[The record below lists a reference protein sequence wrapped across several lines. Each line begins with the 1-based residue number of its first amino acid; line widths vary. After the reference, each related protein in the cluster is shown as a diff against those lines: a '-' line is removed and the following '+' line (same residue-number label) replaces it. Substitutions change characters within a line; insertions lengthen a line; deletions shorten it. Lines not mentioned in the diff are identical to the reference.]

1 MHLKKI
7 KMIGFKSF
15 VNPTEIVFDGNIT
28 GVVGPNGSGKS
39 NIVDAIRWVLGEQ
52 SIKSLRGEGSMSDVI
67 FSGSKS
73 RSAASFAS
81 VLLTFDNTDKYLALD
96 TEEVT
101 IKRTVYKSG
110 ENEYEINNTKC
121 RLKDITDLF
130 TDTGAS
136 KESFNIISQGDIA
149 NILSSKPEDRRVI
162 FEDASGTLKY
172 KKRKEESLRK
182 LAKTNDNLVR
192 INDII
197 MENETRINPLKEQK
211 EKAEIYLKDKEQ
223 LEENEIALVVH
234 DIDEYNVTYKEAKS
248 KIEELNDKITE
259 ILSKTSTNQAVIED
273 LKTKVNTLNEDLY
286 NKQQELVKVSANVE
300 RLSGEKTL
308 ISERSKYDSEDM
320 KLHDNILLLKEQL
333 LQIEN
338 ELKTI
343 STNKEIDSKDNKE
356 LSNKLEEISKE
367 ITREEE
373 NKTVLVNNSNRYIR
387 DLAVLKSKK
396 EQLENDIENNSN
408 LPFAVRSILANP
420 KLIGI
425 EGAIGN
431 LFEAKEEY
439 VLAIDAALGAQ
450 AAYVV
455 TVNENNAKD
464 AVEYLKAN
472 NLGRA
477 TFYPMNVIKPRT
489 IDPEYLNKL
498 KFDNRYLGIAIDLI
512 DCEDKYKN
520 IMASLLGNVVVCK
533 DLDDAN
539 KVSKSI
545 NNRYKIVT
553 LGGDI
558 VNAGGSI
565 TGGSLKLKNSVLNI
579 KYELE
584 ETIKKISEYENNLSI
599 TEDKI
604 NISDEKYTNLSNQRK
619 DLILEINT
627 KSGILRDRDNK
638 EEELLLRKNSIELEL
653 KNNSDKVNNVLGDE
667 ENEILNK
674 FYEEKN
680 KKDSLEIEISEII
693 KKISDKKDELYNYET
708 NLKIENGDYNKLQE
722 ELKKNEIT
730 VSKLDV
736 RLDNLLEILS
746 NDYQMTYE
754 KAKENYDLNMPVE
767 EARVLVTKLRREI
780 KSLGE
785 VNVSAIEEYKQVSE
799 RYEFLLH
806 QKDDLIRAQDM
817 LLDII
822 KQMDDVMKDKFAET
836 FKKVEEEFKKTFRTL
851 FGGGEAELKL
861 TEPGNI
867 LETGIDIVAT
877 PPGKKLK
884 HISLLS
890 GGEKTLTAISLLFAI
905 LNVRP
910 VPFCVLDE
918 VEAALD
924 EVNVDNFGKYL
935 SSYKEKT
942 EFIVITHKKKTM
954 EYADTLYGVTM
965 QESGVS
971 KLVSVKL
978 QDLK

>member
-73 RSAASFAS
+73 RSASSFAS

-197 MENETRINPLKEQK
+197 MENESRINPLKEQK
-211 EKAEIYLKDKEQ
+211 EKAEIYLKDKAL
-223 LEENEIALVVH
+223 LEENEIALVVK
-234 DIDEYNVTYKEAKS
+234 DIDEYNETYKDAKK
-248 KIEELNDKITE
+248 KIEELNDQITE

-273 LKTKVNTLNEDLY
+273 LKTKLNNLNEELY
-286 NKQQELVKVSANVE
+286 NKQQELVKVSSSVE
-300 RLSGEKTL
+300 RLSGEKNL
-308 ISERSKYDSEDM
+308 ISERSKYNSEDM

-343 STNKEIDSKDNKE
+343 STSKEIDSKDNKE
-356 LSNKLEEISKE
+356 LSEKLEAIQKE
-367 ITREEE
+367 ITKEEE
-373 NKTVLVNNSNRYIR
+373 NKSRLLEDSNKYIR
-387 DLAVLKSKK
+387 DLAVLRSRK

-408 LPFAVRSILANP
+408 LPFAVRSVLANP

-431 LFEAKEEY
+431 LFETKEEY
-439 VLAIDAALGAQ
+439 VLAIDAALGSQ
-450 AAYVV
+450 ASYVV

-464 AVEYLKAN
+464 AVEYLKSN

-477 TFYPMNVIKPRT
+477 TFYPMNVIKPRS
-489 IDPEYLNKL
+489 IDPENMNKL
-498 KFDNRYLGIAIDLI
+498 KFDNRYLAIAIDLI
-512 DCEDKYKN
+512 DCEEKYKN
-520 IMASLLGNVVVCK
+520 ILASLLGNVIVCK
-533 DLDDAN
+533 TLDDAN

-565 TGGSLKLKNSVLNI
+565 TGGSVKTKNSVLNI

-604 NISDEKYTNLSNQRK
+604 NISDEHYTNLSNQRK

-638 EEELLLRKNSIELEL
+638 EEDLILRKNSIELEL
-653 KNNSDKVNNVLGDE
+653 KNNNDKINNVLGDE

-674 FYEEKN
+674 FYEEKSR
-680 KKDSLEIEISEII
+680 KDQLEIEINEVI
-693 KKISDKKDELYNYET
+693 KKINDKKDELYNYET
-708 NLKIENGDYNKLQE
+708 NLKIENGDYNKLQD

-746 NDYQMTYE
+746 NDYQLTYE
-754 KAKENYDLNMPVE
+754 KAKENYELNMPVD
-767 EARVLVTKLRREI
+767 EARVLVTKLKREI

-799 RYEFLLH
+799 RYEFLIK
-806 QKDDLIRAQDM
+806 QKDDLLRAKDM

-822 KQMDDVMKDKFAET
+822 KQMDDVMKEKFAET
-836 FKKVEEEFKKTFRTL
+836 FKKVQEEFKKTFRTL

-861 TEPGNI
+861 TEPNNI